1 MAYKIGFMGFGGMVS
16 GYHYGAISAA
26 DVPFEAVAAF
36 DIEPARRADAEA
48 KGLAV
53 YDNPKDFLAAGGYDF
68 VVVGTA
74 NNYHC
79 ELACMAMEAGY
90 NVMTEKPAARN
101 AAEVEKMIAVSEK
114 TGKIFTV
121 HQNRRWD
128 TDFLKVRQAIADGCV
143 GKPFMI
149 ESRIHSPNGNGDMY
163 GWRAMKDH
171 GGGMLLDWGVHMLD
185 QILYM
190 VGEPVKT
197 VSANVF
203 PLWSEE
209 VDDYSKVILTFES
222 GLVAQ
227 MEVATFVDCP
237 AGIDETIIETAASAD
252 RAAIV
257 STPDPAALRGALTM
271 AEMGSPKVHVRRIR
285 EDRFSREKAKAYED
299 YRVTERPQSRHRI
312 LEYEE
317 FDTDRYPAGDWHSL
331 YKNLAAVLDGTEE
344 LIVKPAQVLQCLR
357 VIDAAFRSSAEGVT
371 VRL

>member
-16 GYHYGAISAA
+16 GYHYGAISSD

-36 DIEPARRADAEA
+36 DIDPARRADAEA
-48 KGLAV
+48 KGLVA
-53 YDNPKDFLAAGGYDF
+53 YDDPKAFLKAGGYDF

-79 ELACMAMEAGY
+79 ELACMAMEAGF

-101 AAEVEKMIAVSEK
+101 AAEVEKMIETSEK
-114 TGKIFTV
+114 AGVIFTV

-128 TDFLKVRQAIADGCV
+128 SDFMMVRQAIADGCV

-149 ESRIHSPNGNGDMY
+149 ESRIHSANGNGDMY

-203 PLWSEE
+203 PLWSQE
-209 VDDYSKVILTFES
+209 VDDYSKVIITFES

-227 MEVATFVDCP
+227 MEVATY
-237 AGIDETIIETAASAD
+237 
-252 RAAIV
+252 
-257 STPDPAALRGALTM
+257 TPIPLPRWTVYGDGGALSM
-271 AEMGSPKVHVRRIR
+271 QEIGSPKVHVRKIT
-285 EDRFSREKAKAYED
+285 EDRTDWETANAFED
-299 YRVTERPQSRHRI
+299 YKVVKRPQSRHRI
-312 LEYEE
+312 LGYEE
-317 FDTDRYPAGDWHSL
+317 FDTDKRPAGDWHSL
-331 YKNLAAVLDGTEE
+331 YRNLAGVLDGKEE
-344 LIVKPAQVLQCLR
+344 LIVKPAQVLQCLK

-371 VRL
+371 VRF